1 MARRR
6 DVNVFSLSFLDAM
19 TCGFGAVVLF
29 YMIINA
35 SFGRESGRMTADLHG
50 EVDRLEEEVLE
61 GHIKLVQVRNAVE
74 EIDEEN
80 VITAGLSRRLI
91 ETLTQ
96 VQEELATYEDETLAK
111 KAHVNQL
118 KTDLKTLE
126 EDVKR
131 LSAQAPS
138 EETPG
143 DRVRTHIGDGDRQY
157 LTGLKVGGR
166 RILILVD
173 ASASMLDETIVNVV
187 RRRNMSD
194 AVKRSSEKWQQAVAT
209 VDWITTQIP
218 RDSRFQIYTFN
229 TTSQSVVP
237 DQNHEWLDGGD
248 REALDEAVQ
257 HLKGVIPDG
266 GTNLYRAFTS
276 FRSLRPAPDNIYLLV
291 DGLPTQGQSRPRG
304 TTISGRDRV
313 RLFEDATKELRDR
326 TPINVVLFP
335 MEGDPHAS
343 SAFWKLA
350 LFSGGAFI
358 SPSKDW
364 P

>member
-1 MARRR
+1 MARRQM
-6 DVNVFSLSFLDAM
+6 NVFSLSFLDAM

-35 SFGRESGRMTADLHG
+35 SFGRESGKMTADLYG
-50 EVDRLEEEVLE
+50 EVDRLEEEVLD
-61 GHIKLVQVRNAVE
+61 GAIKLVEVRNAIE

-91 ETLTQ
+91 ETLTTI
-96 VQEELATYEDETLAK
+96 QEELATHEDSTLAK
-111 KAHVNQL
+111 REHVNKL

-126 EDVKR
+126 DEVKR
-131 LSAQAPS
+131 LSAAAPS

-173 ASASMLDETIVNVV
+173 ASASMLDETIVNIV

-194 AVKRSSEKWQQAVAT
+194 AVKRGSDKWKQAVAT
-209 VDWITTQIP
+209 VDWLTTQIP
-218 RDSRFQIYTFN
+218 TDSRFQIYTFN
-229 TTSQSVVP
+229 TSSASVVP
-237 DQNHEWLDGGD
+237 GKNHEWLDGGD

-257 HLKGVIPDG
+257 YLKASVPSD

-291 DGLPTQGQSRPRG
+291 DGLPTQGQRPPKRA
-304 TTISGRDRV
+304 TISARDRV
-313 RLFEDATKELRDR
+313 KLFNDAAKELRDKI
-326 TPINVVLFP
+326 PINVILYP

-343 SAFWKLA
+343 SAYWKLA